1 VQLNGIEIAPRPQQ
15 PKLPVW
21 GGVGGTPES
30 AVNAGNLGLGMAL
43 ALLGGPLERAKPLVD
58 LYRQAAQ
65 KNGHAPENLRVAVS
79 SHGYVADSSQLARDE
94 YYPYYINYFYQFLG
108 KLTGRGK
115 MTRTEFDYSACPET
129 ALAIGSPEQVI
140 EKILHQHELFGHHRF
155 MVQLDIGGMPYS
167 RVAKSIELLAT
178 KVAPVVRRELT
189 K

>member
-1 VQLNGIEIAPRPQQ
+1 
-15 PKLPVW
+15 
-21 GGVGGTPES
+21 
-30 AVNAGNLGLGMAL
+30 
-43 ALLGGPLERAKPLVD
+43 
-58 LYRQAAQ
+58 
-65 KNGHAPENLRVAVS
+65 
-79 SHGYVADSSQLARDE
+79 
-94 YYPYYINYFYQFLG
+94 
-108 KLTGRGK
+108 